1 MNNTKFGKIIAIFL
15 LVAMAG
21 LLVYFHLSMNKM
33 DKKMTEL
40 QTTMVETSSAVS
52 EVVNFFNANL
62 NAQNNN

>member
-1 MNNTKFGKIIAIFL
+1 MFGKIIAIFL
-15 LVAMAG
+15 LVAVAG
-21 LLVYFHLSMNKM
+21 SLVYFHLSMNKM

-40 QTTMVETSSAVS
+40 QTTIIETSSATS

>member
-1 MNNTKFGKIIAIFL
+1 MFGKIIAIFL
-15 LVAMAG
+15 LVAVAG
-21 LLVYFHLSMNKM
+21 SLVYFHFSMNKM

-40 QTTMVETSSAVS
+40 QTTIIETSSATS

>member
-1 MNNTKFGKIIAIFL
+1 MNNTMFGKIIAIFL
-15 LVAMAG
+15 LVAVAG
-21 LLVYFHLSMNKM
+21 SLVYFHLSMNKM

-40 QTTMVETSSAVS
+40 QTTIIETSSATS

>member
-1 MNNTKFGKIIAIFL
+1 MNNTMFGKIIAIFL
-15 LVAMAG
+15 LVAVAG
-21 LLVYFHLSMNKM
+21 SLVYFHFSMNKM

-40 QTTMVETSSAVS
+40 QTTIIETSSATS

>member
-52 EVVNFFNANL
+52 EVVNFFNTNL